1 MAMPL
6 LHHRFTVDE
15 YHRMAEVGILTEDDR
30 VELLD
35 GQIVAMTPIGPPHAG
50 CVTRLTR
57 LLTRALGDAATVSIQ
72 NPVVLGAHWEPEP
85 DVAVLAFR
93 ADGYAARHPGPRD
106 VLLLI
111 EVVDSSTHIDRRL
124 KLPAY
129 AAAGI
134 PEAWLADLPADRIEV
149 HRDPTPQGYAAVR
162 IAERGDTVTPL
173 ALEGVSLRVD
183 DVLGPRG

>member
-6 LHHRFTVDE
+6 QLHRFTVDE
-15 YHRMAEVGILTEDDR
+15 YQRMAEAGILTEDDK

-57 LLTRALGDAATVSIQ
+57 LLVRALGDMATVRVQS
-72 NPVVLGAHWEPEP
+72 PVVLATHWAPEP

-93 ADGYAARHPGPRD
+93 ADGYGTRHPSPGD

-111 EVVDSSTHIDRRL
+111 EVADSSTHVDRRV

-134 PEAWLADLPADRIEV
+134 PEVWLADLPADRVEV
-149 HRDPTPQGYAAVR
+149 HRDPTRKGYTSVR
-162 IAERGDTVTPL
+162 VAERGETVTPL

-183 DVLGPRG
+183 EILG